1 MKIKSILIL
10 LALTCFI
17 QVNAQSKQPT
27 AEAVMNKAYA
37 QAKKE
42 NKKVLLMF
50 HASWCGWCKRMDA
63 NMLKS
68 EVKGYFNNNFVTTH
82 LTVMETK
89 DKVHLENPGAKEFM
103 EKYKGGGS
111 GIPYWLIFD
120 NNGTLL
126 EDSRDDKGQNL
137 GCPATEEEVAKF
149 IKKLQKTTKINAT
162 EIAAVSKAFIIKD

>member
-1 MKIKSILIL
+1 MKNTSILIVL
-10 LALTCFI
+10 VLTCFI
-17 QVNAQSKQPT
+17 QVNAQSTQPT
-27 AEAVMNKAYA
+27 ASDVMSKAYA

-63 NMLKS
+63 NMEKA
-68 EVKGYFNNNFVTTH
+68 EVKGYFKDTFVTTH
-82 LTVMETK
+82 LTVMESK
-89 DKVHLENPGAKEFM
+89 DKIHLENPGAIEMM

-120 NNGTLL
+120 SNGKLL
-126 EDSRDDKGQNL
+126 TDSRNDKGENL
-137 GCPATEEEVAKF
+137 GCPATEVEVAFF
-149 IKKLQKTTKINAT
+149 IKKLQKITKINAT